1 MPRLAKSTTNY
12 FKVAVV
18 TAYTYASKMVTFPSS
33 ITKPSASGALR
44 ATAGLLALASMLVV
58 LLATS
63 GTAKATDFPWGC
75 LNVAPNGWCY
85 NPYTH
90 TYGYNSAS
98 RVPQATV
105 NLCAKLVKPSD
116 HNFNYARKCQLST
129 SVYVYS
135 NGGGLAPYPNNS
147 VSMDAAIA
155 NGNNCCTYD
164 LAALSQY

>member
-1 MPRLAKSTTNY
+1 MVMFSSS
-12 FKVAVV
+12 FKL
-18 TAYTYASKMVTFPSS
+18 
-33 ITKPSASGALR
+33 SGAFNVRR
-44 ATAGLLALASMLVV
+44 AIAGLLALASMLVV
-58 LLATS
+58 LLASS

-75 LNVAPNGWCY
+75 LNVAPNSWCY

-90 TYGYNSAS
+90 TYGYNSTS

-116 HNFNYARKCQLST
+116 HSFNYARKCQLST
-129 SVYVYS
+129 SVFVYS
-135 NGGGLAPYPNNS
+135 DGGGRAPYPNNS